1 MVKILAAGIWV
12 CLVTL
17 GAVYVSVSMATA
29 PAEVAEDTSTPLQL
43 VPGESI
49 TIPLIA
55 DGAVNGYFLTRISF
69 MMNADKLK
77 NQELPVTEFMTDELF
92 TLLVG
97 NKMADITRVSSFD
110 VEAFREQIKTSMN
123 EQLGDDMVE
132 KVLIEQLDFVSRE
145 AARRAADGETT
156 GPMER
161 TKFVEGEKPEDAGG
175 SSH

>member
-17 GAVYVSVSMATA
+17 GAVYFSISMATA
-29 PAEVAEDTSTPLQL
+29 PAEVAEEQATPLQL

-77 NQELPVTEFMTDELF
+77 NQELPITELMTDKLF

-97 NKMADITRVSSFD
+97 NEMADITRVSSFD

-123 EQLGDDMVE
+123 EQFGEGMVE
-132 KVLIEQLDFVSRE
+132 RVLVEQLDYVSRE
-145 AARRAADGETT
+145 AARRAADGETS

-161 TKFVEGEKPEDAGG
+161 TQFVEGEQP
-175 SSH
+175 

>member
-17 GAVYVSVSMATA
+17 GAVYVSISMATA

-161 TKFVEGEKPEDAGG
+161 TKFVEGEKPEDPGD